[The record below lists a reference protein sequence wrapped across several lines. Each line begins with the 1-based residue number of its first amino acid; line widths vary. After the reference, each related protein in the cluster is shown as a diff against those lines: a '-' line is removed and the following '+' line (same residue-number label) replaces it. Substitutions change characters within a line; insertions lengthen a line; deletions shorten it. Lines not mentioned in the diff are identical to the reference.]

1 MLIKPTDIILGI
13 LLFAII
19 VVAVSIYGEHI
30 PFERIPKEGWAFF
43 GGTSGTPTPA
53 DEAEGKMDAFVIGTK
68 QDSIEEQE
76 TAQQGT
82 EPQMFSFEVSI
93 ETEQQ
98 QNGGTD
104 FFCGVCVGALAM
116 NIIMA
121 VAILVVWLRMRKRTR
136 CKEVKL

>member
-1 MLIKPTDIILGI
+1 MSIKAIDIILGI
-13 LLFAII
+13 LLFALI

-53 DEAEGKMDAFVIGTK
+53 DEAEGKMDAFVIGTT
-68 QDSIEEQE
+68 QETIAEQE
-76 TAQQGT
+76 TAQGT

-121 VAILVVWLRMRKRTR
+121 VAILVAWLRMRKRTR
-136 CKEVKL
+136 YKEVKV

>member
-1 MLIKPTDIILGI
+1 MFIKPIDIILGI
-13 LLFAII
+13 LLFALI

-53 DEAEGKMDAFVIGTK
+53 DDAEGKMDAFVIGTT
-68 QDSIEEQE
+68 QETIAEQE
-76 TAQQGT
+76 TAPQGT

-93 ETEQQ
+93 ETAQQ
-98 QNGGTD
+98 QNVSGY

-116 NIIMA
+116 NIIMV
-121 VAILVVWLRMRKRTR
+121 VAILVVWLRMRKRR
-136 CKEVKL
+136 KM